1 MGSTITALVI
11 VVALSAWHL
20 WNRRHPGWPASSD
33 GRFGIFCGYALVAI
47 AAYWLES
54 DPTVTAWEWAL
65 DNVWALAAMIAL
77 SGFDRAQPDDGP
89 ARGTRAAPG
98 VGRAFDRRDSPA
110 GLTLRLRL

>member
-20 WNRRHPGWPASSD
+20 WNRRHPGWPASSE
-33 GRFGIFCGYALVAI
+33 GRFGIFWGYALVAI

-54 DPTVTAWEWAL
+54 DPTVTPWEWAL

-77 SGFDRAQPDDGP
+77 SGYVALNRMTAQHAEREQLLESVEPSTGAIP
-89 ARGTRAAPG
+89 LQG
-98 VGRAFDRRDSPA
+98 
-110 GLTLRLRL
+110 